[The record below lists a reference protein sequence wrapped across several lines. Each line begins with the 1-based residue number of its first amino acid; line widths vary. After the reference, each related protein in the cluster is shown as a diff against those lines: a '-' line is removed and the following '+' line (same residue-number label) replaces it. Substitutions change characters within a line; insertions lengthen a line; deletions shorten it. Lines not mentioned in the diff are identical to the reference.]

1 METYRVLVIDDSDE
15 EAATIAGHL
24 DRYAADH
31 GVHLQVTRLRS
42 AVEFVAEKHDAD
54 LIFMDID
61 LPGINGMEAAEEL
74 RTRDAMTP
82 LIFVTNLAQYAVAG
96 YQVDALD
103 FMVKPCRY
111 ADFAMR
117 MDRAMRAVRRNGDQR
132 IAIPTAAG
140 VRLVSVHDI
149 VFVELQHHDLVYHTA
164 DEADRLRARGS
175 IRQAVESLP
184 ASSFVQLSQG
194 CLANMAHVGVVRS
207 DSVEM
212 DDGTPLYFSRS
223 RRRDCL
229 ETLSRYFGTTI

>member
-1 METYRVLVIDDSDE
+1 MDAYRVLVVDDSDE
-15 EAATIAGHL
+15 EAATLAGHL
-24 DRYAADH
+24 DRYATDH
-31 GVHLQVTRLRS
+31 DVRLQVTRLRS

-132 IAIPTAAG
+132 IAIPTASG

-149 VFVELQHHDLVYHTA
+149 VFVELQRHDLVYHTA
-164 DEADRLRARGS
+164 DGTDQLRARGS

-184 ASSFVQLSQG
+184 ASSFVQPSQG
-194 CLANMAHVGVVRS
+194 CLANMAHVSAVRS

>member
-1 METYRVLVIDDSDE
+1 MYKLLMIEDDAVEADVLRE
-15 EAATIAGHL
+15 HAR
-24 DRYAADH
+24 RYAEER
-31 GVHLQVTRLRS
+31 GEEFSVTWYRS
-42 AVEFVAEKHDAD
+42 ALELTGGEQPFD

-61 LPGINGMEAAEEL
+61 MPGINGMEAAELL
-74 RTRDAMTP
+74 RTYDTETP
-82 LIFVTNLAQYAVAG
+82 LIFVTNLAQYAVAD

>member
-1 METYRVLVIDDSDE
+1 
-15 EAATIAGHL
+15 
-24 DRYAADH
+24 
-31 GVHLQVTRLRS
+31 
-42 AVEFVAEKHDAD
+42 
-54 LIFMDID
+54 
-61 LPGINGMEAAEEL
+61 
-74 RTRDAMTP
+74 
-82 LIFVTNLAQYAVAG
+82 
-96 YQVDALD
+96 
-103 FMVKPCRY
+103 
-111 ADFAMR
+111 MR

>member
-1 METYRVLVIDDSDE
+1 MDAYRVLVVDDSDE
-15 EAATIAGHL
+15 EAATLAGHL
-24 DRYAADH
+24 DRYATDH
-31 GVHLQVTRLRS
+31 GVRLQVTRLRS

-74 RTRDAMTP
+74 RTRDAATP

-117 MDRAMRAVRRNGDQR
+117 MDRAMRAVRRNRDSS

-140 VRLVSVHDI
+140 VRLVSVRDI
-149 VFVELQHHDLVYHTA
+149 VFVELQRHDLVYHTA
-164 DEADRLRARGS
+164 DVADQLRARGS
-175 IRQAVESLP
+175 IRQASESLP
-184 ASSFVQLSQG
+184 SSSFVQVSQG
-194 CLANMAHVGVVRS
+194 CLVNMAHVSAVRS
-207 DSVEM
+207 DSVVM

-229 ETLSRYFGTTI
+229 ETLSRYFGMTI